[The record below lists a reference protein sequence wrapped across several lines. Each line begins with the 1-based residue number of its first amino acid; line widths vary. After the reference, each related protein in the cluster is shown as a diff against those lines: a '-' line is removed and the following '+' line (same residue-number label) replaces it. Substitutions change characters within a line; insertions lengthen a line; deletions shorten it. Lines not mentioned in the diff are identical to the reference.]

1 MFDIGAAELLLVAIV
16 ALVVIGPKDLPGALR
31 GVGRVMGQLRSFTGQ
46 FRFSLDSMIRE
57 AEIEG
62 REKEWAQKNADIM
75 AEHPPSDEDAGSDPP
90 SDEQVSN
97 ADPDPAGSKAVPE
110 TDRPDGELKPLKP
123 IVTDEAG
130 AISSMDDSP
139 TPQSAPSDP
148 ATSKDGSSS
157 QTDLFGDKA

>member
-75 AEHPPSDEDAGSDPP
+75 AEHPPSEVDTGSDSPRDGQDP
-90 SDEQVSN
+90 NV
-97 ADPDPAGSKAVPE
+97 DPDPAGSKAMPE

-123 IVTDEAG
+123 IATDDAG

-139 TPQSAPSDP
+139 APQSPPSEPAPSTED
-148 ATSKDGSSS
+148 SSS